1 MRLNFKN
8 FKKVLDFF
16 SAPIQHYLVFFDS
29 TQLGRKI
36 KKDNDEFEAKILKNG
51 FFIFPLISGQL
62 LRWLLP
68 AFLMIFYV
76 FMLALLMKKFLLIV
90 DSLISIIIVGG
101 LILLSVADSFK
112 EKKAMEQKKL
122 NNSLLIEWQRLGTKV
137 VVPVVKIPLDALL
150 SDFIFV
156 ENSFYYAIE
165 LDVDVSA
172 EDLIALKRKIENRLV
187 GYYRILKK
195 DIRKG
200 RFVEVTNNS
209 ILIKARQQ

>member
-1 MRLNFKN
+1 MRLN
-8 FKKVLDFF
+8 FKKVLDLF
-16 SAPIQHYLVFFDS
+16 SAPIQQYIIWFDS
-29 TQLGRKI
+29 TKIGRKI
-36 KKDNDEFEAKILKNG
+36 QEDNENYEDKILQNG
-51 FFIFPLISGQL
+51 FFIFPLILGQL
-62 LRWLLP
+62 LKWILP
-68 AFLMIFYV
+68 AFLITF
-76 FMLALLMKKFLLIV
+76 FLFILALLLKQLLLIV
-90 DSLISIIIVGG
+90 NSLVSLIIVGG
-101 LILLSVADSFK
+101 LVLLSVYDSTK
-112 EKKAMEQKKL
+112 EKQAMEQKKI
-122 NNSLLIEWQRLGTKV
+122 NESLLIEWQRLGTEV

-172 EDLIALKRKIENRLV
+172 QDLIALKRKIENRLV

-200 RFVEVTNNS
+200 KYVEVTNNS